1 MKQMF
6 PCSIYIHCGHHSR
19 CVHLSQV
26 YRHVAFDRDE
36 MGVATDI
43 RLVEAFLGF
52 EFTVNVSASELESKI
67 VN

>member
-1 MKQMF
+1 MKLML
-6 PCSIYIHCGHHSR
+6 PCSIYSHCGHHR

-26 YRHVAFDRDE
+26 YRHVAFGRDE

-52 EFTVNVSASELESKI
+52 EFTVNFSASELESKI
-67 VN
+67 LN